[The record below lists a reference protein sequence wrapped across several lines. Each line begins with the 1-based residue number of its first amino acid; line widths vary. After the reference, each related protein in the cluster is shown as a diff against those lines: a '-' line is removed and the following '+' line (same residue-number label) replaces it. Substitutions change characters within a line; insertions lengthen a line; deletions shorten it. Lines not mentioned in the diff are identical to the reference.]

1 MIELKNINISFDRK
15 ILTNANIH
23 IYPGK
28 MNILIGKSGCGKT
41 TLLNEIGL
49 ITKHDET
56 IYYFDGELVDNDIVS
71 YRREKIGFVFQ
82 ENDLLEKMTVR
93 ENLEFITLISG
104 FEVIED
110 EIFQILE
117 QTRCIDIIDRQ
128 INTLSGGQKQRVAI
142 ACALAKKPRLLLLD
156 EPTSFLDKENCLI
169 VLDIIKNIVSLNQTI
184 VFIVSHDQR
193 IIDIADVL
201 YTIEDEKIHF
211 EINEKIN
218 SCYVELKREKK
229 YITTAIN
236 QYIKVS
242 RKKMIKWIYIILTF
256 VHSLLLFTHLYAS
269 SYEKY
274 IYDYII
280 NSPVEEVRI
289 YYGSNK
295 KIVYDEITDVIS
307 EDTMKRINNIDGI
320 KQVVPFFQNEVILHN
335 NHSILIQTYR
345 NIDESNVE
353 ITYDSNSKIYIS
365 QSLKNMNIDMD
376 IQGILKEEYRNKYSL
391 GNDIIYMPLDIYYSN
406 FKNSKMKMG
415 IIEFD
420 KDVDFNR
427 VIQEIKQIDPQLTIY
442 STINIEN
449 IQFLNNQL
457 LSGIQIILLFSFVLI
472 IILMVIYHIKNM
484 KTRKYELAL
493 LYSNGVSL
501 VNIYKILI
509 FEYLPGLL
517 CSFVL
522 SHSIAFIV
530 LSITYP
536 FHIVCNHYFVLIDIV
551 YMGLFLFLPISI
563 TYFYLN
569 KNNIVEL
576 ING

>member
-15 ILTNANIH
+15 ILTNANVH

-56 IYYFDGELVDNDIVS
+56 IYYFDGKLVDNDIVS

-104 FEVIED
+104 LEVIED

-365 QSLKNMNIDMD
+365 QSLKNMNMDMD

-391 GNDIIYMPLDIYYSN
+391 GNDIIYMPLDVYYSN
-406 FKNSKMKMG
+406 FKNNKMKMG

-501 VNIYKILI
+501 ANIYRILI

>member
-56 IYYFDGELVDNDIVS
+56 IYYFDGKLVDNDIVS

-104 FEVIED
+104 LEVIED

-280 NSPVEEVRI
+280 NSPIEEVRI
-289 YYGSNK
+289 FYGSNK

-307 EDTMKRINNIDGI
+307 EDTIRRINNIDGI

-365 QSLKNMNIDMD
+365 QSLKNMNMDMD
-376 IQGILKEEYRNKYSL
+376 IQGILKEDYRNKYSL
-391 GNDIIYMPLDIYYSN
+391 GNDIIYMPLDVYYSN

-420 KDVDFNR
+420 KDVNFNQ

-457 LSGIQIILLFSFVLI
+457 LSGIQIILFFSFVLI

>member
-56 IYYFDGELVDNDIVS
+56 IYYFDGKLVDNDIVS

-104 FEVIED
+104 LEVIED

-501 VNIYKILI
+501 ANIYRILI

>member
-1 MIELKNINISFDRK
+1 MVELKNINISFDRK

-56 IYYFDGELVDNDIVS
+56 IYYFDGKLVDNDIVS

-104 FEVIED
+104 LEVIED

-365 QSLKNMNIDMD
+365 QSLKNMNMDMD

-501 VNIYKILI
+501 ANIYRILI

>member
-15 ILTNANIH
+15 ILTNANVH

-56 IYYFDGELVDNDIVS
+56 IYYFDGKLVDNDIVS

-104 FEVIED
+104 LEVIED

-365 QSLKNMNIDMD
+365 QSLKNMNMDMD

-501 VNIYKILI
+501 ANIYRILI

>member
-56 IYYFDGELVDNDIVS
+56 IYYFDGKLVDNDIVS

-104 FEVIED
+104 LEVIED

-211 EINEKIN
+211 EINEKMN

-391 GNDIIYMPLDIYYSN
+391 GNDIIYMPLDVYYSN

-501 VNIYKILI
+501 ANIYRILI

>member
-15 ILTNANIH
+15 ILTNANVH

-56 IYYFDGELVDNDIVS
+56 IYYFDGKLVDNDIVS

-104 FEVIED
+104 LEVIED

-501 VNIYKILI
+501 ANIYRILI

>member
-56 IYYFDGELVDNDIVS
+56 IYYFDGKLVDNDIVS

-104 FEVIED
+104 LEVIED

-211 EINEKIN
+211 EINEKMN

-501 VNIYKILI
+501 ANIYRILI